1 MNDLDETKD
10 ETEDETKANLMCTVK
25 MYDGPPYGECKIE
38 QGYKVRGDE
47 QEVLKEIVAAMKR
60 WRNKA

>member
-1 MNDLDETKD
+1 
-10 ETEDETKANLMCTVK
+10 MCTVK